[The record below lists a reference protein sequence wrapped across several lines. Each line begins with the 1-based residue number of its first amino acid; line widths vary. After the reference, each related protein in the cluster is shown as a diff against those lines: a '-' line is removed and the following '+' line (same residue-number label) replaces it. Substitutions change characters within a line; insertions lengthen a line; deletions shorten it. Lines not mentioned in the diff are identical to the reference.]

1 MPNELLNQQGASVAE
16 EQINAFRA
24 GLRGEVIRPG
34 DPQYD
39 SARRIWNASVD
50 KYPGI
55 IVRCVGAA
63 DVIDAVSFAREND
76 LLVAIRGG
84 GHNVGGRALCD
95 GGMVI
100 DLSRMRGVAVDPQ
113 ARTARVQG
121 GAKLGDLDRETHLY
135 ELTAPVGV
143 VSATGVAGLTLGGG
157 VGWLVRKYGMAVDNV
172 LSMEV
177 VTADGKLRTASA
189 DEHPDLFWAL
199 RGGGGN
205 FGVVVSF
212 KFKLQPVSTVLG
224 GMILFPRD
232 RAPELLRFYR
242 QFVESAPEE
251 LTAYAGLLCAPDGSP
266 VVGVIVCYCGD
277 LAEGEKVIKPL
288 REFGTP
294 IMDAIQPM
302 PFPKMQSLLDGAFP
316 EGNQNYWKGAFLREL
331 NDEAIDAMI
340 EHANRAPS
348 PVSAIVIEYYAGAA
362 GRVPASET
370 AFAHRKETYDIG
382 ILAQWPDPADSG
394 KNIAWTRSL
403 AKALEPYGSGAF
415 LLNFLAADDDD
426 RIRAAFGQSYD
437 RLVEVKNRYDPKNFF
452 RVNQNIK
459 PTV

>member
-1 MPNELLNQQGASVAE
+1 MPEKLLNQQGLAVAE
-16 EQINAFRA
+16 ESIEAFRA
-24 GLRGEVIRPG
+24 GLRGETIRPG
-34 DPQYD
+34 DSQYD

-55 IVRCVGAA
+55 IVRCLGAG
-63 DVIDAVSFAREND
+63 DVIDAVNFARENG

-100 DLSRMRGVAVDPQ
+100 DLSRMRGVAVDAK

-135 ELTAPVGV
+135 GLTAPVGV

-157 VGWLVRKYGMAVDNV
+157 VGWLVRKYGVAVDNV
-172 LSMEV
+172 LSMQV
-177 VTADGKLRTASA
+177 VTAGGRLLTASA
-189 DEHPDLFWAL
+189 EENPDLFWAL

-212 KFKLQPVSTVLG
+212 EFKLQPVSTVLG
-224 GMILFPRD
+224 GMILFPRAS
-232 RAPELLRFYR
+232 APAVLRFYR
-242 QFVESAPEE
+242 GFAESAPEE

-277 LAEGEKVIKPL
+277 LAEGERVIRPL

-302 PFPKMQSLLDGAFP
+302 PFPAMQSLLDGAFP
-316 EGNQNYWKGAFLREL
+316 DGNQNYWKGMFLREL

-340 EHANRAPS
+340 EHANGAPS
-348 PVSAIVIEYYAGAA
+348 PLSAVVIEYYAGAA

-370 AFAHRKETYDIG
+370 AFPHRNETYDIG
-382 ILAQWPDPADSG
+382 ILTQWPDAADSAQ
-394 KNIAWTRSL
+394 NIAWTRSL
-403 AKALEPYGSGAF
+403 ATALEPYGSGAF
-415 LLNFLAADDDD
+415 FLNFLAADEDDH
-426 RIRAAFGQSYD
+426 IRAAFGRSYD
-437 RLVEVKNRYDPKNFF
+437 RLVEVKNRYDPANFF

-459 PTV
+459 PAV